1 MKCKG
6 PALLPGF
13 LLFSSFT
20 ECWLV
25 PGAIS
30 FSIYEEII
38 YIHFMMLLS
47 TRFRRL
53 SAVAHFGQSA
63 HVAPSAR
70 YSRFAFVALSLAFW
84 QAPALAADL
93 VKQNIDTTDAM
104 ATLAN
109 YDRGFYTPQVLH
121 IKPSGGKP
129 IEKPYG
135 KLLHLRAEISEFSS
149 RAWLGVDTTGGKK
162 DTTWGKSQDLTED
175 ALNVLQT
182 TFDNIRKNN
191 GFAVVRICYD
201 PWYNGRS
208 NVTPEHKWVLRHVEQ
223 LAPVLSKNTDVIVA
237 LEMGMH
243 GAYGEMHSDTS
254 ITYDRIAEATNL
266 MLRNTPP
273 ELKILTRTGNYSA
286 KVLGFD
292 NWGVDFHID
301 GEKFA
306 EIAKAKGDTMYRV
319 GMFNDGYLG
328 TQFDYGTWG
337 ADCKTSIC
345 REEGV
350 AWLEKYGINTPYGGE
365 ALTTANDYQVINT
378 PEFLAYEGFRTHTS
392 YLNIQWNNNLIDSWK
407 KSHFKGKDFEYDGAK
422 DSSLTGFKYINDHLG
437 YRYVL
442 RESWITDTVGADGIF
457 KAKLRI
463 QNVGFGNLTRNVPVK
478 LAVVDDMEG
487 SLLTMCPGTS
497 YIDLPDIDFRDVH
510 SRTISIAGGDTVMT
524 FDGNN
529 EIEISAKLNVFSKK
543 RYQVYLS
550 VGEVEFAN
558 HKLVGVGSCGEEQ
571 PAVYLG
577 KVYYDEGL
585 TGISPRLSPAL
596 VTSKQNA
603 PFVQR
608 IRNNI
613 IIHKGD
619 KRYRANGFGMK

>member
-1 MKCKG
+1 MKKISEITRNVVQIAVLG
-6 PALLPGF
+6 IF
-13 LLFSSFT
+13 LF
-20 ECWLV
+20 
-25 PGAIS
+25 
-30 FSIYEEII
+30 
-38 YIHFMMLLS
+38 
-47 TRFRRL
+47 
-53 SAVAHFGQSA
+53 
-63 HVAPSAR
+63 
-70 YSRFAFVALSLAFW
+70 
-84 QAPALAADL
+84 APASLFAAGL

-104 ATLAN
+104 ATLEN
-109 YDRGFYTPQVLH
+109 FDRGFYTPQVLH
-121 IKPSGGKP
+121 LKPSGGKP

-149 RAWLGVDTTGGKK
+149 NAWLSIDTTGGKR
-162 DTTWGKSQDLTED
+162 DTVRGVSQDLTED
-175 ALNVLQT
+175 ALNVLQQ
-182 TFDNIRKNN
+182 TFDNIRDF
-191 GFAVVRICYD
+191 GGRVIVRICYD

-208 NVTPEHKWVLRHVEQ
+208 NVTPAHEWVLKHVEQ

-254 ITYDRIAEATNL
+254 ITYDRVAEAVNL

-328 TQFDYGTWG
+328 TQYDYGTWG

-350 AWLEKYGINTPYGGE
+350 AWLEKYSINTPYGGE
-365 ALTTANDYQVINT
+365 ALTTASGYQVINT
-378 PEFLAYEGFRTHTS
+378 PEFLSYEGFRTHTS

-407 KSHFKGKDFEYDGAK
+407 KTPFKQKDFDYDPARV
-422 DSSLTGFKYINDHLG
+422 DSLSGFKYINDHLG
-437 YRYVL
+437 YRFVL
-442 RESWITDTVGADGIF
+442 RESWITDTVGADGILR
-457 KAKLRI
+457 AKLRI
-463 QNVGFGNLTRNVPVK
+463 QNVGFGNLTWNAPVR
-478 LAVVDDMEG
+478 LAVLEDLEG
-487 SLLTMCPGTS
+487 SNLDMCPMPT
-497 YIDLPDIDFRDVH
+497 YYELPDIDSRDIH

-529 EIEISAKLNVFSKK
+529 EVEISTKLNLKGKGS
-543 RYQVYLS
+543 YQVYLKI
-550 VGEVEFAN
+550 GNVEFAN
-558 HKLVGVGSCGEEQ
+558 REVSGMGSCGEEQ
-571 PAVYLG
+571 PAAYLG
-577 KVYYDEGL
+577 KFYFDE
-585 TGISPRLSPAL
+585 S
-596 VTSKQNA
+596 VTSSAIPRALQPRNIQKQNA

-608 IRNNI
+608 ERNSVIIRD
-613 IIHKGD
+613 GE
-619 KRYRANGFGMK
+619 KRYKLNGAKILKK

>member
-1 MKCKG
+1 MKKISVITRNVARV
-6 PALLPGF
+6 ALLGAF
-13 LLFSSFT
+13 LF
-20 ECWLV
+20 
-25 PGAIS
+25 
-30 FSIYEEII
+30 
-38 YIHFMMLLS
+38 
-47 TRFRRL
+47 
-53 SAVAHFGQSA
+53 
-63 HVAPSAR
+63 
-70 YSRFAFVALSLAFW
+70 
-84 QAPALAADL
+84 APASLFAAGL
-93 VKQNIDTTDAM
+93 VKQSIDTTDAM
-104 ATLAN
+104 ATLDN
-109 YDRGFYTPQVLH
+109 FDRGFYTPQVLH
-121 IKPSGGKP
+121 LKPSGGKA

-149 RAWLGVDTTGGKK
+149 NAWLSIDTTGGKR
-162 DTTWGKSQDLTED
+162 DTVRGVSQDLTED

-182 TFDNIRKNN
+182 TFNNIRTNK
-191 GFAVVRICYD
+191 GFVIVRICYD

-208 NVTPEHKWVLRHVEQ
+208 NVTPAHEWVLKHVKQ

-254 ITYDRIAEATNL
+254 ITYDRVAEAVNL

-328 TQFDYGTWG
+328 TQYDYGTWG

-365 ALTTANDYQVINT
+365 ALTTAGGYQVINT
-378 PEFLAYEGFRTHTS
+378 PEYLSYEGFRTHTS
-392 YLNIQWNNNLIDSWK
+392 YLNIQWNNNLIGGWK
-407 KSHFKGKDFEYDGAK
+407 ASQFSGKDYEYDGSK
-422 DSSLTGFKYINDHLG
+422 VDSLTGFKYINDHLG
-437 YRYVL
+437 YRFVL
-442 RESWITDTVGADGIF
+442 REAWLSDTVGADGILR
-457 KAKLRI
+457 AKLRI
-463 QNVGFGNLTRNVPVK
+463 QNVGFGNLTWKAPAR
-478 LAVVDDMEG
+478 LAVLEDLEG
-487 SLLTMCPGTS
+487 SDLDMCPMPS
-497 YIDLPDIDFRDVH
+497 YYDLPDVDSRDIH

-529 EIEISAKLNVFSKK
+529 EIEISTKLNIRGKG
-543 RYQVYLS
+543 RYQVYLKI
-550 VGEVEFAN
+550 GDVEFAN
-558 HKLVGVGSCGEEQ
+558 HEVSGIGSCGAEQ
-571 PAVYLG
+571 PAAYLG
-577 KVYYDEGL
+577 KFYFDESVKSAIPH
-585 TGISPRLSPAL
+585 TFPAA
-596 VTSKQNA
+596 TQKKNA

-608 IRNNI
+608 ERHNVVIRD
-613 IIHKGD
+613 GE
-619 KRYRANGFGMK
+619 KRYQINGASTLTTNH

>member
-1 MKCKG
+1 M
-6 PALLPGF
+6 
-13 LLFSSFT
+13 
-20 ECWLV
+20 
-25 PGAIS
+25 
-30 FSIYEEII
+30 SIN
-38 YIHFMMLLS
+38 
-47 TRFRRL
+47 
-53 SAVAHFGQSA
+53 G
-63 HVAPSAR
+63 
-70 YSRFAFVALSLAFW
+70 SRFFSLKWLAFAALSFAFLHT
-84 QAPALAADL
+84 PVLAAGL
-93 VKQNIDTTDAM
+93 VKQDVDTTDAM
-104 ATLAN
+104 ATLGN

-121 IKPSGGKP
+121 LKPSGGMP
-129 IEKPYG
+129 IEKPNG

-149 RAWLGVDTTGGKK
+149 NAMLGVDTTGGKR
-162 DTTWGKSQDLTED
+162 DTMRGVSQDLTED
-175 ALNVLQT
+175 ALNVLQQ
-182 TFDNIRKNN
+182 TFDNIRDF
-191 GFAVVRICYD
+191 GGRVIVRICYD

-208 NVTPEHKWVLRHVEQ
+208 NVTPEHEWVLKHVKQ

-254 ITYDRIAEATNL
+254 ITYDRVAEAVNL

-301 GEKFA
+301 GEKFK

-328 TQFDYGTWG
+328 TQYDYGTWG

-350 AWLEKYGINTPYGGE
+350 AWLEKYGVNTPYGGE
-365 ALTTANDYQVINT
+365 ALTTANGYQVINT

-407 KSHFKGKDFEYDGAK
+407 KTPFKQKDFDYDPSR
-422 DSSLTGFKYINDHLG
+422 DEDLTGFKYINDHLG
-437 YRYVL
+437 YRFVL
-442 RESWITDTVGADGIF
+442 RESWLSDTVGSDGILR
-457 KAKLRI
+457 AKLRI
-463 QNVGFGNLTRNVPVK
+463 QNVGFGNLTWNAPVR
-478 LAVVDDMEG
+478 LAILEDLEG
-487 SLLTMCPGTS
+487 SNLTVCPTPT
-497 YIDLPDIDFRDVH
+497 YYELPDVDSRNIH

-529 EIEISAKLNVFSKK
+529 EIEISTKLNKRGK
-543 RYQVYLS
+543 GRYQVYLKI
-550 VGEVEFAN
+550 GEIEFAN
-558 HKLVGVGSCGEEQ
+558 RVPTGIGSCGEEQ

-577 KVYYDEGL
+577 KIYVDESVKT
-585 TGISPRLSPAL
+585 TGFAAREPSASSLGAQ
-596 VTSKQNA
+596 KKNA

-608 IRNNI
+608 ERNSVVIR
-613 IIHKGD
+613 D
-619 KRYRANGFGMK
+619 SEKRYKANGATLR

>member
-1 MKCKG
+1 MKKISVITRNVVQIAVLG
-6 PALLPGF
+6 IF
-13 LLFSSFT
+13 LFATAPLF
-20 ECWLV
+20 
-25 PGAIS
+25 
-30 FSIYEEII
+30 
-38 YIHFMMLLS
+38 
-47 TRFRRL
+47 
-53 SAVAHFGQSA
+53 
-63 HVAPSAR
+63 
-70 YSRFAFVALSLAFW
+70 
-84 QAPALAADL
+84 AAGL
-93 VKQNIDTTDAM
+93 VKQSIDTTDAM
-104 ATLAN
+104 ATLDN
-109 YDRGFYTPQVLH
+109 FDRGFYTPQVLH
-121 IKPSGGKP
+121 LEPSGGKP

-149 RAWLGVDTTGGKK
+149 NAWLSIDSTGGKR
-162 DTTWGKSQDLTED
+162 DTVRGVSQDLTED
-175 ALNVLQT
+175 ALNVLQQ
-182 TFDNIRKNN
+182 TFDNIRDF
-191 GFAVVRICYD
+191 GGHVIVRVCYD

-208 NVTPEHKWVLRHVEQ
+208 NVTPAHEWVLKHVKQ

-254 ITYDRIAEATNL
+254 ITYDRVAEAVNL

-328 TQFDYGTWG
+328 TQYDYGTWG

-365 ALTTANDYQVINT
+365 ALTTASGYEVINT

-407 KSHFKGKDFEYDGAK
+407 KTTFKQKDFDYDPARV
-422 DSSLTGFKYINDHLG
+422 DSLSGFKYINDHLG
-437 YRYVL
+437 YRFVL

-463 QNVGFGNLTRNVPVK
+463 QNVGFGNLTWNAPVR
-478 LAVVDDMEG
+478 LAVLEDLEG
-487 SLLTMCPGTS
+487 SNLAMCPMPT
-497 YIDLPDIDFRDVH
+497 YYELPEVDSRNIH

-529 EIEISAKLNVFSKK
+529 EIEISTKLNKRGK
-543 RYQVYLS
+543 GRYQVYLKI
-550 VGEVEFAN
+550 GEIEFAN
-558 HKLVGVGSCGEEQ
+558 RVPTGIGSCGEEQ

-577 KVYYDEGL
+577 KVYFDEGVK
-585 TGISPRLSPAL
+585 TSIRPHAFPAA
-596 VTSKQNA
+596 VQKKNA

-608 IRNNI
+608 ERHNAIIRD
-613 IIHKGD
+613 GE
-619 KRYRANGFGMK
+619 KRYKVNGASTLTTNH

>member
-1 MKCKG
+1 M
-6 PALLPGF
+6 
-13 LLFSSFT
+13 
-20 ECWLV
+20 
-25 PGAIS
+25 
-30 FSIYEEII
+30 SIN
-38 YIHFMMLLS
+38 
-47 TRFRRL
+47 
-53 SAVAHFGQSA
+53 G
-63 HVAPSAR
+63 
-70 YSRFAFVALSLAFW
+70 SRFFSLKRLALVALSFAFLHT
-84 QAPALAADL
+84 PVLAAGL
-93 VKQNIDTTDAM
+93 VKQSIDTTDAM
-104 ATLAN
+104 ATLDN
-109 YDRGFYTPQVLH
+109 FDRGFYTPQVLH
-121 IKPSGGKP
+121 LKPSGTKP
-129 IEKPYG
+129 IENPSS

-149 RAWLGVDTTGGKK
+149 RAWLGIEESGDKK

-175 ALNVLQT
+175 ALNVLQQ
-182 TFDNIRKNN
+182 TFDNIRANK
-191 GFAVVRICYD
+191 GYVIVRICYD

-208 NVTPEHKWVLRHVEQ
+208 NVTPEHEWVLKHVKQ

-254 ITYDRIAEATNL
+254 ITYDRVAEAVNL

-328 TQFDYGTWG
+328 TQYDYGTWG

-350 AWLEKYGINTPYGGE
+350 AWLEKYGVNTPYGGE
-365 ALTTANDYQVINT
+365 ALTTASGYQVINT

-407 KSHFKGKDFEYDGAK
+407 KTPFKQKDFDYDPSR
-422 DSSLTGFKYINDHLG
+422 DEDLTGFKYINDHLG
-437 YRYVL
+437 YRFVL
-442 RESWITDTVGADGIF
+442 RESWLSDTVGADGILR
-457 KAKLRI
+457 AKLRI
-463 QNVGFGNLTRNVPVK
+463 QNVGFGNLTWKAPVK
-478 LAVVDDMEG
+478 LAVLEDLEG
-487 SLLTMCPGTS
+487 SNLTVCPTPT
-497 YIDLPDIDFRDVH
+497 YYDLPDIDSRDIH

-529 EIEISAKLNVFSKK
+529 EIEISAKIKGNNKTH
-543 RYQVYLS
+543 YQVYLKI
-550 VGEVEFAN
+550 GDIAFAN
-558 HKLVGVGSCGEEQ
+558 RIPSGIGSCGIEQ
-571 PAVYLG
+571 PAAYLG
-577 KVYYDEGL
+577 KIYFDESVKSS
-585 TGISPRLSPAL
+585 INPRTLPSGTAQ
-596 VTSKQNA
+596 KKNA

-608 IRNNI
+608 ERHNAIIRD
-613 IIHKGD
+613 GE
-619 KRYRANGFGMK
+619 KRYRANGATSR

>member
-1 MKCKG
+1 MSINGFRFFSLKRL
-6 PALLPGF
+6 AL
-13 LLFSSFT
+13 
-20 ECWLV
+20 
-25 PGAIS
+25 
-30 FSIYEEII
+30 
-38 YIHFMMLLS
+38 
-47 TRFRRL
+47 
-53 SAVAHFGQSA
+53 
-63 HVAPSAR
+63 
-70 YSRFAFVALSLAFW
+70 VALSFAFLHT
-84 QAPALAADL
+84 PVLAAGL
-93 VKQNIDTTDAM
+93 VKQDADTTDAM
-104 ATLAN
+104 ATLGN

-121 IKPSGGKP
+121 IKPSGTKP

-149 RAWLGVDTTGGKK
+149 RAWLGIEEAGDKK

-175 ALNVLQT
+175 ALNVLQQ
-182 TFDNIRKNN
+182 TFDNIRDF
-191 GFAVVRICYD
+191 GGRVIVRICYD

-208 NVTPEHKWVLRHVEQ
+208 NVTPEHEWVLKHVKQ

-254 ITYDRIAEATNL
+254 ITYDRVAEAVNL

-328 TQFDYGTWG
+328 TQYDYGTWG

-350 AWLEKYGINTPYGGE
+350 AWLEKYSVNTPYGGE
-365 ALTTANDYQVINT
+365 ALTTASGYQVINT

-407 KSHFKGKDFEYDGAK
+407 KTTFKQKDFDYDPARV
-422 DSSLTGFKYINDHLG
+422 DSLSGFKYINDHLG
-437 YRYVL
+437 YRFVL
-442 RESWITDTVGADGIF
+442 RESWLSDTVGNDGILR
-457 KAKLRI
+457 AKLRI
-463 QNVGFGNLTRNVPVK
+463 QNVGFGNLTRKMKASVYIHGM
-478 LAVVDDMEG
+478 VDFGPLDTIAALNINK
-487 SLLTMCPGTS
+487 SLDS
-497 YIDLPDIDFRDVH
+497 IDFRNVH
-510 SRTISIAGGDTVMT
+510 SRKIEIRGADTVMT

-529 EIEISAKLNVFSKK
+529 EIAFEINLGMHKDWDGKLLDAYLKVCSEKK
-543 RYQVYLS
+543 TDDCIR
-550 VGEVEFAN
+550 FAN
-558 HKLVGVGSCGEEQ
+558 NMSSEDSANGLEKIHI
-571 PAVYLG
+571 G
-577 KVYYDEGL
+577 KFVIDSRVETSAFL
-585 TGISPRLSPAL
+585 RAL
-596 VTSKQNA
+596 PIRNSLKKNA

-608 IRNNI
+608 ERNSVVIR
-613 IIHKGD
+613 D
-619 KRYRANGFGMK
+619 SEKRYKANGATLR

>member
-1 MKCKG
+1 MIFHFSRLGFWGCASQAVLLL
-6 PALLPGF
+6 ALF
-13 LLFSSFT
+13 
-20 ECWLV
+20 
-25 PGAIS
+25 
-30 FSIYEEII
+30 
-38 YIHFMMLLS
+38 
-47 TRFRRL
+47 
-53 SAVAHFGQSA
+53 QSP
-63 HVAPSAR
+63 V
-70 YSRFAFVALSLAFW
+70 FAAG
-84 QAPALAADL
+84 L

-104 ATLAN
+104 RTLAN

-149 RAWLGVDTTGGKK
+149 RAWLGIDTTGGKK

-175 ALNVLQT
+175 ALNVLQQ
-182 TFDNIRKNN
+182 TFDNIRKN
-191 GFAVVRICYD
+191 GGHVIVRICYD

-208 NVTPEHKWVLRHVEQ
+208 NVTPEHKWVLKHVEQ

-254 ITYDRIAEATNL
+254 ITYDRVAEATNL
-266 MLRNTPP
+266 MLRSTPP

-328 TQFDYGTWG
+328 TQYDYGTWG
-337 ADCKTSIC
+337 ADCKMSIC

-365 ALTTANDYQVINT
+365 ALTTASGYQVINT

-407 KSHFKGKDFEYDGAK
+407 KSHFNGKDFEYDGTK
-422 DSSLTGFKYINDHLG
+422 IDSLTGFKYINDHLG
-437 YRYVL
+437 YRFVL
-442 RESWITDTVGADGIF
+442 RESWITDKVSADGVF

-463 QNVGFGNLTRNVPVK
+463 QNVGFGNLTRKMKASLYVNGYRQEGMLDT
-478 LAVVDDMEG
+478 LAVITYDVPLSDSVDFMKV
-487 SLLTMCPGTS
+487 
-497 YIDLPDIDFRDVH
+497 Y
-510 SRTISIAGGDTVMT
+510 SRKIEIKGADTVMT

-529 EIEISAKLNVFSKK
+529 EIEFEANVPIFKEWRGWPLDIFLRVCSETN
-543 RYQVYLS
+543 S
-550 VGEVEFAN
+550 SDCIHFAN
-558 HKLVGVGSCGEEQ
+558 DSLRAGAIYGGIRIGSFVVDDREQ
-571 PAVYLG
+571 SIDPRFSR
-577 KVYYDEGL
+577 
-585 TGISPRLSPAL
+585 TGDAE
-596 VTSKQNA
+596 KQNT

-613 IIHKGD
+613 VIHNGD
-619 KRYRANGFGMK
+619 KRYRLNGAGIQ

>member
-1 MKCKG
+1 MKKISEITRNVVQIAVLG
-6 PALLPGF
+6 IF
-13 LLFSSFT
+13 LFATAPLF
-20 ECWLV
+20 
-25 PGAIS
+25 
-30 FSIYEEII
+30 
-38 YIHFMMLLS
+38 
-47 TRFRRL
+47 
-53 SAVAHFGQSA
+53 
-63 HVAPSAR
+63 
-70 YSRFAFVALSLAFW
+70 
-84 QAPALAADL
+84 AAGL
-93 VKQNIDTTDAM
+93 VKRDIDTTDAM
-104 ATLAN
+104 ATLGN

-121 IKPSGGKP
+121 LKPSGGKP
-129 IEKPYG
+129 IENPSS

-149 RAWLGVDTTGGKK
+149 HAWLGIDTTGGKK
-162 DTTWGKSQDLTED
+162 DTTWGKNQDLTED

-182 TFDNIRKNN
+182 TFDNIRENK
-191 GFAVVRICYD
+191 GFVIVRICYD

-208 NVTPEHKWVLRHVEQ
+208 NVTPDHEWVLKHVKQ

-243 GAYGEMHSDTS
+243 GAYGEMHSDTN
-254 ITYDRIAEATNL
+254 ITYDRVAEAVNL

-292 NWGVDFHID
+292 NWGVDFNID

-328 TQFDYGTWG
+328 TQYDYGTWG

-365 ALTTANDYQVINT
+365 ALTTASGYQVINT

-407 KSHFKGKDFEYDGAK
+407 KTLFKQKDFDYDPSRV
-422 DSSLTGFKYINDHLG
+422 DSLTGFKYINDHLG
-437 YRYVL
+437 YRFVL
-442 RESWITDTVGADGIF
+442 REAWMSDTVGSDRILR
-457 KAKLRI
+457 AKVRI
-463 QNVGFGNLTRNVPVK
+463 QNVGFGNLTWNAPVR
-478 LAVVDDMEG
+478 LAVLDDLEG
-487 SLLTMCPGTS
+487 SDLEMCPTPT
-497 YIDLPDIDFRDVH
+497 YYDLPDIDSRDIH

-529 EIEISAKLNVFSKK
+529 EIEISAKIKGNNKT
-543 RYQVYLS
+543 RYQVYLKIS
-550 VGEVEFAN
+550 DIAFAN
-558 HKLVGVGSCGEEQ
+558 RIPSGIGSCGIEQ
-571 PAVYLG
+571 PAAYLG
-577 KVYYDEGL
+577 KIYFDESVKSS
-585 TGISPRLSPAL
+585 INPRTLPSGTAQ
-596 VTSKQNA
+596 KKNA

-608 IRNNI
+608 ERHNAIIRD
-613 IIHKGD
+613 GE
-619 KRYRANGFGMK
+619 KRYRANGATSR

>member
-1 MKCKG
+1 MKKISEITRNVVQIAVLG
-6 PALLPGF
+6 IF
-13 LLFSSFT
+13 LFATAPLF
-20 ECWLV
+20 
-25 PGAIS
+25 
-30 FSIYEEII
+30 
-38 YIHFMMLLS
+38 
-47 TRFRRL
+47 
-53 SAVAHFGQSA
+53 
-63 HVAPSAR
+63 
-70 YSRFAFVALSLAFW
+70 
-84 QAPALAADL
+84 AAGL
-93 VKQNIDTTDAM
+93 VKQSIDTTDAM
-104 ATLAN
+104 ATLEN
-109 YDRGFYTPQVLH
+109 FDRGFYTPQVLH
-121 IKPSGGKP
+121 LKPSGGKA

-149 RAWLGVDTTGGKK
+149 NAWLSIDTTGGKR
-162 DTTWGKSQDLTED
+162 DTVRGVSQDLTED
-175 ALNVLQT
+175 ALNVLQQ
-182 TFDNIRKNN
+182 TFDNIRDF
-191 GFAVVRICYD
+191 GGRVIVRICYD

-208 NVTPEHKWVLRHVEQ
+208 NVTPAHEWVLKHVEQ

-254 ITYDRIAEATNL
+254 ITYDRVAEAVNL

-328 TQFDYGTWG
+328 TQYDYGTWG

-350 AWLEKYGINTPYGGE
+350 AWLEKYSINTPYGGE
-365 ALTTANDYQVINT
+365 ALTTASGYEVINT

-407 KSHFKGKDFEYDGAK
+407 KTPFKQKDFDYDPARV
-422 DSSLTGFKYINDHLG
+422 DSLSGFKYINDHLG
-437 YRYVL
+437 YRFVL
-442 RESWITDTVGADGIF
+442 RESWLSDTVGADGLLR
-457 KAKLRI
+457 AKLRI
-463 QNVGFGNLTRNVPVK
+463 QNVGFGNLTWNAPVR
-478 LAVVDDMEG
+478 LAVLEDLEG
-487 SLLTMCPGTS
+487 SDLDVCPTPT
-497 YIDLPDIDFRDVH
+497 YYDLSDIDSRDIH

-529 EIEISAKLNVFSKK
+529 EVEISTKLNLKGKGS
-543 RYQVYLS
+543 YQVYLKI
-550 VGEVEFAN
+550 GEIKFAN
-558 HKLVGVGSCGEEQ
+558 RVPTGIGSCGEEQ
-571 PAVYLG
+571 PAAYLG
-577 KVYYDEGL
+577 KFYFDESVKTTAVPRVL
-585 TGISPRLSPAL
+585 PTGDIQ
-596 VTSKQNA
+596 KQNT

-608 IRNNI
+608 ERNSVIIRD
-613 IIHKGD
+613 GE
-619 KRYRANGFGMK
+619 KRYKLNARRF